1 MNVPSPNTGKLEWVQ
16 IITTHI
22 SEHVRAW
29 VNALVRAGATVDDG
43 VGEMIEKKSIKI
55 GVIIWL
61 CSMAER
67 QAAIDICEQ
76 QLADDVTLSVRY
88 FMLADE
94 GDTDIPE
101 HHQVR
106 IISLMNMAPND
117 FVARLNTSLYKARLP
132 WFLRKSYTVQICDEL
147 LELGDV
153 LERKDIRYRKIIIRS
168 FKSTSEKQEIEYESL
183 YLYIHNKELY
193 EIRDG
198 VVQKIPEDG
207 FVTIRPGSQIEKQ
220 NSKFDGPMPLGSLK
234 NNESDE

>member
-1 MNVPSPNTGKLEWVQ
+1 MNVSSPNAGKLVWVQ

-22 SEHVRAW
+22 SEHVWAW

-55 GVIIWL
+55 GVIIWPASL
-61 CSMAER
+61 SQR
-67 QAAIDICEQ
+67 QKVIDICEQ
-76 QLADDVTLSVRY
+76 QLTDDVTLSVRY

-101 HHQVR
+101 HHRVR

-132 WFLRKSYTVQICDEL
+132 WFLRKSYNAAICDEL
-147 LELGDV
+147 LELGWI
-153 LERKDIRYRKIIIRS
+153 KYRKIILRS
-168 FKSTSEKQEIEYESL
+168 FKEIRWKQEIEYQSL

-193 EIRDG
+193 EIHNG
-198 VVQKIPEDG
+198 TIKKIPEDG
-207 FVTIRPGSQIEKQ
+207 FVIIRHGNQIQTKD
-220 NSKFDGPMPLGSLK
+220 SRFDAAMPLSSLK
-234 NNESDE
+234 VISLKKS